1 MAAQRVQILITADD
15 FGWTDGHNQAIEQAA
30 TAGTL
35 NRASLLCNGGAFAEA
50 VAVTQRCAPL
60 GLGVG
65 VHLTLCEGAPLGP
78 AAPLGAL
85 CRADGEFHD
94 GLLPLVG
101 AYARHRLPVVAV
113 RDEWRRQIERA
124 LAAGLVLSHL
134 DGHKHVHVLPPL
146 LAVAVALAKEYR
158 VPYLRAPAAALSRAA
173 LRRAP
178 AWLVIAGLG
187 ARARRIVRAAGLMTC
202 DHFVGFAESGGLT
215 VEHVLAAIR
224 AAQPGITEI
233 MTHPAARTRAVKAL
247 GDRYPW
253 ARRYQFEGEL
263 AAVSDPR
270 VLAAL
275 DAVRSAE

>member
-1 MAAQRVQILITADD
+1 MAAGRTQILITADD
-15 FGWTDGHNQAIEQAA
+15 FGWTDGHNQAVERAA

-50 VAVTQRCAPL
+50 VAVARRCAP

-65 VHLTLCEGAPLGP
+65 VHLTLCEGRPLGP
-78 AAPLGAL
+78 AAPLGEL

-94 GLLPLVG
+94 GLLPLVRS
-101 AYARHRLPVVAV
+101 YAARRLPVAAI
-113 RDEWRRQIERA
+113 RDEWRRQLERA
-124 LAAGLVLSHL
+124 LLAGLPLSHL
-134 DGHKHVHVLPPL
+134 DGHKHVHALPPL
-146 LAVAVALAKEYR
+146 LTVAVELATEYR

-187 ARARRIVRAAGLMTC
+187 ARARRIVRAAGLLTC

-215 VEHVLAAIR
+215 VDHLVTAIGAAG
-224 AAQPGITEI
+224 PGLTEI
-233 MTHPAARTRAVKAL
+233 MTHPAVRTPAVQAL
-247 GDRYPW
+247 GARYSW
-253 ARRYQFEGEL
+253 ARRYRFEDEL
-263 AAVSDPR
+263 AALSDPR

-275 DAVRSAE
+275 AALRSAG